1 MANKLELN
9 QSYTAEFL
17 LDFLSGN
24 SRQNI
29 LLASQE
35 SLSLLSVS
43 RKQKFTV
50 YDVRELFLHKF
61 SDNAYVINSNGASKI
76 YYIKPE

>member
-1 MANKLELN
+1 MVNKLELN
-9 QSYTAEFL
+9 QSYTAGFL
-17 LDFLSGN
+17 LDFLSEN
-24 SRQNI
+24 SHQNI

-35 SLSLLSVS
+35 NLNLLSIS

-50 YDVRELFLHKF
+50 YDVRELFIHKF
-61 SDNAYVINSNGASKI
+61 SNNSYVINSGSSSKI